1 MTDNNYDAEPRLRA
15 IAMNAIRE
23 AMLVYQRWDKPFT
36 DEDAARMH
44 DIFLL
49 LHLNDRKTEFEHAP
63 LVVEKQTP
71 IPTEI
76 LSIAD
81 LLEKREH
88 EITKSAHSFSEASP
102 VKANL
107 PKTAQKPER

>member
-1 MTDNNYDAEPRLRA
+1 MTNNYDSEPRLRA

-44 DIFLL
+44 DVFLL
-49 LHLNDRKTEFEHAP
+49 LHLGERKTEFEHAP
-63 LVVEKQTP
+63 LVVEKQQP
-71 IPTEI
+71 IPLEI

-81 LLEKREH
+81 LLEKREN
-88 EITKSAHSFSEASP
+88 EIAKPAHSFSEASP

-107 PKTAQKPER
+107 PKAAQKPER

>member
-49 LHLNDRKTEFEHAP
+49 LHLNDRKMEFEHAP
-63 LVVEKQTP
+63 LVVEKQSP
-71 IPTEI
+71 VPTEI

-81 LLEKREH
+81 ILEKREH
-88 EITKSAHSFSEASP
+88 EITKSADSFPEASP
-102 VKANL
+102 VKAHL
-107 PKTAQKPER
+107 PKTAQKPDR

>member
-1 MTDNNYDAEPRLRA
+1 MTNNYDAESRLRA

-49 LHLNDRKTEFEHAP
+49 LHLNDRNVEFEHAP
-63 LVVEKQTP
+63 LVTEKQPP

-81 LLEKREH
+81 LLEKREN
-88 EITKSAHSFSEASP
+88 EIAKSADSFPEAAA
-102 VKANL
+102 VKAHL
-107 PKTAQKPER
+107 PKAAQKPDR